1 MAMPCCLQ
9 ERHKKMLKFDV
20 LTTDTPSNDGSY
32 LGTHARRGTLT
43 LNHGVVQT
51 PIFMPVGTYGTV
63 KGVMPRSLE
72 DMGAQIILGNTFH
85 LWMRPGLDV
94 MQSFGGLHG
103 FERWHKPILTDS
115 GGFQVWSL
123 GAMRKITEEGV
134 TFASPVNG
142 DKLFMS
148 PEVSMQIQTT
158 LNSDIVMQL
167 DECTPYETK
176 GHLTTQAEARASMEM
191 SLRWAKRS
199 QAEFARLENPN
210 ALFGIVQGGMFESL
224 RQESLDALVDMNF
237 PGYAVGGVS
246 VGEPKDEMLRIMAH
260 TPHRLPTHKPRYLM
274 GVGTPEDLV
283 EGVAQGVDMFDCV
296 MPTRNA
302 RNGTLFTRF
311 GDLKLRNA
319 RHKADH
325 GPLDSTC
332 SCYTCAGHTRADGSV
347 SGGFS
352 RAYLHHLDRCGE
364 MLGPML
370 TTIHNLHYYL
380 NLMQEVRNA
389 LDAGSFGVFRKKFAE
404 DRARGV

>member
-1 MAMPCCLQ
+1 
-9 ERHKKMLKFDV
+9 MLSFEL
-20 LTTDTPSNDGSY
+20 LTTDPDS
-32 LGTHARRGTLT
+32 HARRGTLT

-85 LWMRPGLDV
+85 LWMRPGLDI
-94 MQSFGGLHG
+94 MQGFGGLHG

-123 GAMRKITEEGV
+123 GEMRKISEEGV
-134 TFASPVNG
+134 KFASPVNG
-142 DKLFMS
+142 DKLFLT
-148 PEVSMQIQTT
+148 PEISMQIQTI
-158 LNSDIVMQL
+158 LNSDIVMQF

-176 GHLTTQAEARASMEM
+176 GHLTTEREARNSMEL
-191 SLRWAKRS
+191 SRRWAQRC

-210 ALFGIVQGGMFESL
+210 ALFGIVQGGMFEHL
-224 RQESLDALVDMNF
+224 RQESLDALVEMNF

-246 VGEPKDEMLRIMAH
+246 VGEPKEDMHRIMAH
-260 TPHRLPTHKPRYLM
+260 TPHRLPAHKPRYLM

-283 EGVAQGVDMFDCV
+283 DGVAAGVDMFDCV

-302 RNGTLFTRF
+302 RNGHLFTRF
-311 GDLKLRNA
+311 GDLKIRNA
-319 RHKADH
+319 RHKSDH
-325 GPLDSTC
+325 RPLDETC
-332 SCYTCAGHTRADGSV
+332 TCYTCAGATGPDGKV

-370 TTIHNLHYYL
+370 TTVHNLHYYL
-380 NLMQEVRNA
+380 NLMREVREA
-389 LDAGSFGVFRKKFAE
+389 LDAGRFGEFRAQFKA

>member
-1 MAMPCCLQ
+1 MGLVEPSGTIPP
-9 ERHKKMLKFDV
+9 MLKFD
-20 LTTDTPSNDGSY
+20 LHKTEG
-32 LGTHARRGTLT
+32 HARRGTLT

-63 KGVMPRSLE
+63 KGVMPQSLH

-94 MQSFGGLHG
+94 MAQFGGLHR
-103 FERWHKPILTDS
+103 FENWHKPILTDS

-123 GAMRKITEEGV
+123 GEMRKISEEGV
-134 TFASPVNG
+134 KFASPVNG
-142 DKLFMS
+142 DRLFLT
-148 PEVSMQIQTT
+148 PEISMQIQTT
-158 LNSDIVMQL
+158 LNSDIVMQF
-167 DECTPYETK
+167 DECTPYDVK
-176 GHLTTQAEARASMEM
+176 GHITTEREARTSMEL
-191 SLRWAKRS
+191 SLRWAQRCK
-199 QAEFARLENPN
+199 AEFARLENPN
-210 ALFGIVQGGMFESL
+210 ALFGIVQGGMFENL
-224 RQESLDALVDMNF
+224 RQESLDQLVAMDF

-260 TPHRLPTHKPRYLM
+260 TPHRLPANKPRYLM

-302 RNGTLFTRF
+302 RNGHLFTRF
-311 GDLKLRNA
+311 GDLKIRNA
-319 RHKADH
+319 RHKSDER
-325 GPLDSTC
+325 PLDETC
-332 SCYTCAGHTRADGSV
+332 NCYTCKN
-347 SGGFS
+347 FS

-380 NLMQEVRNA
+380 NLMQEVRDA
-389 LDAGSFGVFRKKFAE
+389 LDAGDFAGFARRFKA
-404 DRARGV
+404 DRSRGV